1 MEKVLIIICLI
12 LLYITW
18 EIVKHNKEEKMQ
30 EKIKEKCN
38 EIRDLLIEK
47 NNSYGNSV
55 FDKGVL
61 FEVDPMYAI
70 QARIN
75 DKLNR
80 IKSKETYMSDND
92 LMDLT
97 GYLILLQVYKDHKE
111 KRASDILN
119 QIHKDF
125 GIDKNSDNG
134 KEGA

>member
-1 MEKVLIIICLI
+1 
-12 LLYITW
+12 
-18 EIVKHNKEEKMQ
+18 MQ
-30 EKIKEKCN
+30 DKIRKKCDQ
-38 EIRDLLIEK
+38 IRDLLIEK
-47 NNSYGNSV
+47 NKSYGNSV

-125 GIDKNSDNG
+125 GIEKKSNNG
-134 KEGA
+134 EERA

>member
-1 MEKVLIIICLI
+1 
-12 LLYITW
+12 
-18 EIVKHNKEEKMQ
+18 MQ

-134 KEGA
+134 KEGAQV